1 MSEVMNVLGNECRG
15 DECRTIVKDYSIDYS
30 IDTFPIFLEPFLKFN
45 KKHVSPKYLSESH
58 TSNLTINNDEQNHPP

>member
-1 MSEVMNVLGNECRG
+1 MSEVMNVLGDECRG
-15 DECRTIVKDYSIDYS
+15 DECRTIAKDY
-30 IDTFPIFLEPFLKFN
+30 TFPIFFEPFLKFN